1 MTFCFH
7 PLKGAVIAAVIV
19 SAASA
24 GIATAGPVDLFGE
37 RAAMRMA
44 DQKCHL
50 FTPELGGALAMAE
63 AQARNTALR
72 ANASRQQLSDML
84 GVARRRIDSLSCRS
98 PEIAVQAGKVRRAFA
113 AYSHMLRM
121 NFPGS
126 RSSWAVDKTVMSTR
140 QETGLWVATTR
151 PLSVSTGE
159 ARFGMV
165 AKEGRTTLAAATTPS
180 GSGQLPA
187 TARLVV
193 RDPLRADQPYLTGH
207 LVAAPRNVS
216 QVFLASG
223 RGPAPG
229 GGVAFRFTDAAASA
243 LGELDPRE
251 LVTVEFVY
259 PGRSGDRVVEAIIEV
274 GDFAPAA
281 SFIRMGR

>member
-1 MTFCFH
+1 MTVCFH
-7 PLKGAVIAAVIV
+7 PLKGIAVAAVILSAV
-19 SAASA
+19 STGTASA
-24 GIATAGPVDLFGE
+24 GPVELFGE

-44 DQKCHL
+44 DQKCGL

-84 GVARRRIDSLSCRS
+84 GLARRRIDSLSCRS
-98 PEIAVQAGKVRRAFA
+98 PEIAVQAAKVRRAFA

-126 RSSWAVDKTVMSTR
+126 RSSWTVDKAVMSTR

-151 PLSVSTGE
+151 PLSVSAGE

-165 AKEGRTTLAAATTPS
+165 AKAGQTALAAATTPM
-180 GSGQLPA
+180 GVGQPPA

-193 RDPLRADQPYLTGH
+193 RDPLRSDQPYLTGR
-207 LVAAPRNVS
+207 LTSAPRSMS

-229 GGVAFRFTDAAASA
+229 GGVAFRFSDAAAAA
-243 LGELDPRE
+243 LAELDPRE

-259 PGRSGDRVVEAIIEV
+259 PARSGDRVVEAVVEV